1 LKYEIRPDYSI
12 TWYKRRS
19 PTPQPQAISVVIN
32 GLELV
37 KNHACEMIATYDD
50 GNTYELSARV
60 HHNEIK
66 DTWAVQGIDAK
77 GHSVVVDL
85 VENG

>member
-1 LKYEIRPDYSI
+1 
-12 TWYKRRS
+12 
-19 PTPQPQAISVVIN
+19 
-32 GLELV
+32 
-37 KNHACEMIATYDD
+37 MIATYDD

-66 DTWAVQGIDAK
+66 DTWSVQGIDAK